1 MRSSLNLRIKF
12 LFCLLF
18 VSLLSVCHE
27 DILSASTEARK
38 QQRLAKRAAVVAE
51 RARKDSLLA
60 AGVLGYG
67 FTPGEVVA
75 VYGRPHH
82 KGVHAKL
89 PVEGASHFLDQWVY
103 PNRLKYVY
111 FVDGKVT
118 DIVGMMPAA
127 PSRPEE

>member
-1 MRSSLNLRIKF
+1 MRLNLKRHPF

-18 VSLLSVCHE
+18 ASLLSVCHE
-27 DILSASTEARK
+27 DVLSASPEARK

-60 AGVLGYG
+60 AGVLGRG

-75 VYGRPHH
+75 VYGRPQH
-82 KGVHAKL
+82 KGVHTKL
-89 PVEGASHFLDQWVY
+89 PVEGAPHFLDQWVY

-118 DIVGMMPAA
+118 DVVSMVPAA
-127 PSRPEE
+127 PSHPDE